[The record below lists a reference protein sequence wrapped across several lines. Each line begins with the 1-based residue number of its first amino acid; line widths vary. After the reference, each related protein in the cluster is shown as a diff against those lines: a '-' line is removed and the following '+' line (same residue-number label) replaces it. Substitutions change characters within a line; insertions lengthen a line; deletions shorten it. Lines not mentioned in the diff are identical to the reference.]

1 MVRKYA
7 RFRLYPFYIARKD
20 VAFKLFREVSVALLI
35 ASVLLLEE
43 IGRDANDVV
52 DDVVNGVTETGDTLM
67 DGVDDVVD
75 GGENG
80 TDGTGNVDNN
90 AVE

>member
-1 MVRKYA
+1 M
-7 RFRLYPFYIARKD
+7 D
-20 VAFKLFREVSVALLI
+20 GDG
-35 ASVLLLEE
+35 LLEE
-43 IGRDANDVV
+43 IGRDANDV
-52 DDVVNGVTETGDTLM
+52 
-67 DGVDDVVD
+67 VDDVVD